1 MAEEDDKKQKGPDVT
16 VPSGY
21 FFVPKPE
28 QLIRDYLNHWITGR
42 PIEEL
47 RDIVREADVY
57 GSDPATLTEAHRAY
71 GHDGKSWYFLTVA
84 KWKGGRGGAGT
95 AGRLNRCVEGGG
107 TWHNSQRR
115 RVIEGYGDRQA
126 FEYRAPGNKKTD
138 WLMEEIASNLPAAIT
153 DEGIMVICKVY
164 LSPRAKEATA
174 DEEERQETNV
184 VPGPKRLREAE
195 ATGYDAPAPET
206 PQPDVGCS
214 YSGGGETSQAT
225 ASMDYCCST
234 TTHTAD
240 DTANAAAYYYGD
252 VDAIKPDAYDGG
264 DYGIGINADG
274 ELVLCGNGHGGIGT
288 QGQMP
293 LAMQNTNGEMTLFS
307 PMNGY
312 GVGFNE
318 EVRQEPQ
325 VGGEVEMN
333 DFFNDLFVDF
343 DGAGDLNPNP
353 NGGGDS
359 HGHILCE

>member
-1 MAEEDDKKQKGPDVT
+1 
-16 VPSGY
+16 
-21 FFVPKPE
+21 
-28 QLIRDYLNHWITGR
+28 
-42 PIEEL
+42 
-47 RDIVREADVY
+47 
-57 GSDPATLTEAHRAY
+57 
-71 GHDGKSWYFLTVA
+71 
-84 KWKGGRGGAGT
+84 
-95 AGRLNRCVEGGG
+95 
-107 TWHNSQRR
+107 
-115 RVIEGYGDRQA
+115 
-126 FEYRAPGNKKTD
+126 
-138 WLMEEIASNLPAAIT
+138 MEEIASNLPAAIT

-174 DEEERQETNV
+174 NEEERQETNV

-195 ATGYDAPAPET
+195 ATGYDAPAP
-206 PQPDVGCS
+206 PQPDVGYS

-240 DTANAAAYYYGD
+240 DTANAAYYHGD
-252 VDAIKPDAYDGG
+252 ADAIKPDAYDGG
-264 DYGIGINADG
+264 DYGIGFNADG

-288 QGQMP
+288 QGQTP

-325 VGGEVEMN
+325 VEGEVEMDN
-333 DFFNDLFVDF
+333 FFNDLFVDF

>member
-47 RDIVREADVY
+47 RDIVREAD
-57 GSDPATLTEAHRAY
+57 
-71 GHDGKSWYFLTVA
+71 
-84 KWKGGRGGAGT
+84 
-95 AGRLNRCVEGGG
+95 
-107 TWHNSQRR
+107 
-115 RVIEGYGDRQA
+115 
-126 FEYRAPGNKKTD
+126 
-138 WLMEEIASNLPAAIT
+138 
-153 DEGIMVICKVY
+153 
-164 LSPRAKEATA
+164 
-174 DEEERQETNV
+174 
-184 VPGPKRLREAE
+184 
-195 ATGYDAPAPET
+195 
-206 PQPDVGCS
+206 
-214 YSGGGETSQAT
+214 
-225 ASMDYCCST
+225 
-234 TTHTAD
+234 
-240 DTANAAAYYYGD
+240 
-252 VDAIKPDAYDGG
+252 PDAYDGG

-343 DGAGDLNPNP
+343 DGAGDPNPNP
-353 NGGGDS
+353 NEGGDS